1 MKKLLLCV
9 FLICNLFVFAQ
20 SKKEM
25 LAEMDGKYNV
35 DDNNNVTITKII
47 EIDGLKKEEIYPR
60 VLAYFTYN
68 YGNGESVIQVQE
80 KENGLIIGKGIYD
93 NVHVGYSLVTTEID
107 LWHVIRVD
115 IKDSKVRVFITLTE
129 YKTKTIG
136 GNTPPSYG
144 TLKVSDSYPIN
155 PKGWQST
162 IYTKALYKGTKMAY
176 KSIESIEKSIKEG
189 NTNSAENSGW

>member
-1 MKKLLLCV
+1 MKRLLLCV
-9 FLICNLFVFAQ
+9 FLICNAFVFAQ

-93 NVHVGYSLVTTEID
+93 NVHVGYSIVTTEID

-115 IKDSKVRVFITLTE
+115 IKDNKVRVFITLTE
-129 YKTKTIG
+129 YKTKTMG
-136 GNTPPSYG
+136 GNTAPSYS
-144 TLKVSDSYPIN
+144 TLKVFDSYPIN

-162 IYTKALYKGTKMAY
+162 IYTKALYKSTKMAY

-189 NTNSAENSGW
+189 NTNSTENNGW

>member
-1 MKKLLLCV
+1 MKKILLCV
-9 FLICNLFVFAQ
+9 FLICNSFVFAQ

-93 NVHVGYSLVTTEID
+93 NVHVGYSIVTTEID

-115 IKDSKVRVFITLTE
+115 IKDNKVRVFITLTE
-129 YKTKTIG
+129 YKTKTMG

-144 TLKVSDSYPIN
+144 TLKVADSYPIN

-162 IYTKALYKGTKMAY
+162 IYTKALYKSTKMAY

-189 NTNSAENSGW
+189 NTNSAENAGW